1 MAEKHTETRT
11 IALSCHQSAY
21 YIGWFTSGAAVSV
34 VQGWCGSWRGPF
46 FTFGAV
52 GLLIGVV
59 FLLWNRKGSGKSSAK
74 RVQQDTGKIGFK
86 ASLRAFFC
94 CKTAVLVATCY
105 VGEVFVAYGYSSW
118 GPKFIAEKFALTSAE
133 AGTGVMFWHY
143 ASSFVAILLAGL
155 VTDRVVKQMPR
166 FRMALSATAL
176 IVSIPALVLFGLSD
190 SLPVVWASAA
200 ALGAMIGVIGAN
212 QFTAVFDV
220 VPSQFRAG
228 SIGFLNVVAALV
240 GSTAPIALGWLSGK
254 YGIRGFGVGFAAMA
268 IVQVIAIVGLLLA
281 IAFTFKYDFINMET
295 GEGK

>member
-1 MAEKHTETRT
+1 
-11 IALSCHQSAY
+11 
-21 YIGWFTSGAAVSV
+21 
-34 VQGWCGSWRGPF
+34 
-46 FTFGAV
+46 
-52 GLLIGVV
+52 
-59 FLLWNRKGSGKSSAK
+59 
-74 RVQQDTGKIGFK
+74 
-86 ASLRAFFC
+86 
-94 CKTAVLVATCY
+94 
-105 VGEVFVAYGYSSW
+105 
-118 GPKFIAEKFALTSAE
+118 
-133 AGTGVMFWHY
+133 
-143 ASSFVAILLAGL
+143 
-155 VTDRVVKQMPR
+155 
-166 FRMALSATAL
+166 MALSATAL